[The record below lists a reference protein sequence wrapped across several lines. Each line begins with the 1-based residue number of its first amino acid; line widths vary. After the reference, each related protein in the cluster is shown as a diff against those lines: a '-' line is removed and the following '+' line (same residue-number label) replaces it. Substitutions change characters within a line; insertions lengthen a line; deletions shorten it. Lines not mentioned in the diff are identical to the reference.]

1 MNKQKKENVLQAVNQ
16 MNIYKMVN
24 VLNNVLENMLYL

>member
-1 MNKQKKENVLQAVNQ
+1 MNKQKKENVLQVVNQ

-24 VLNNVLENMLYL
+24 VLQNVRNQCL

>member
-1 MNKQKKENVLQAVNQ
+1 MNKQKKENVLQVVNQ